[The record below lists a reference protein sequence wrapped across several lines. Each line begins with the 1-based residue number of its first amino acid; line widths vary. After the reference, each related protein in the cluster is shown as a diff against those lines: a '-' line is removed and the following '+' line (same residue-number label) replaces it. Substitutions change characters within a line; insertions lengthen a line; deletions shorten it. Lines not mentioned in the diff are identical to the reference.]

1 MTLKM
6 SYREKLMSKG
16 MTIKQLNK
24 KYGNYYLDLSKVNM
38 FELGC
43 SNHEHITLCNQERN
57 KCEHLYIVRS
67 VSSEIRENYNQI
79 STWINQ
85 FGYK

>member
-1 MTLKM
+1 MLKA
-6 SYREKLMSKG
+6 KLINKG
-16 MTIKQLNK
+16 MTIKELKK
-24 KYGNYYLDLSKVNM
+24 KYGNYYLDLGKVNM

-43 SNHEHITLCNQERN
+43 SNHEHIIECNRDRN
-57 KCEHLYIVRS
+57 KCEHLYIVRG